1 MQLAETLVGREAVM
15 NAIEGDLPDDQ
26 KITFS
31 RYPHGIAWMHETR
44 AKINAL
50 IKSAL

>member
-1 MQLAETLVGREAVM
+1 MDAV
-15 NAIEGDLPDDQ
+15 EGDLPDDR

-31 RYPHGIAWMHETR
+31 RYPHEIGYIHETR

-50 IKSAL
+50 IKSRI

>member
-1 MQLAETLVGREAVM
+1 MQLAETLVGRDAVM
-15 NAIEGDLPDDQ
+15 NAIEGDLPEDQ

-44 AKINAL
+44 AKIHAL